1 MAAFD
6 QSVRDGAEY
15 VETDIRRS
23 SDGHLVLL
31 HDATVDRTTNGTGP
45 VASTTLAELEALDAG
60 SWFGTSFAGQRIVR
74 FEAFLEWVEGAAP
87 FGAALEVKAPGVG
100 ADVARLAWASSA
112 RDNLAIYS
120 FMEDEILAAKR
131 TSPQLPAVLLLYLS
145 DPPGEVLARIARTGA
160 DGADVP
166 WQWDARE
173 LHAGMRDRG
182 LLIGGGSAAGDQA
195 ADVLIDQGVDM
206 IDTDQPADMLAAVRR
221 LTALA

>member
-1 MAAFD
+1 MAAFE

-23 SDGHLVLL
+23 SDGHLVLM

-45 VASTTLAELEALDAG
+45 VASTSLAELEALDAG
-60 SWFGTSFAGQRIVR
+60 SWFGASFAGQRIVR

-100 ADVARLAWASSA
+100 ADVARLAWGSSA

-120 FMEDEILAAKR
+120 FMDDELVAAKGAA
-131 TSPQLPAVLLLYLS
+131 PQLPTVLLLYLS
-145 DPPGEVLARIARTGA
+145 DEPGEVLARIERAGA

-173 LHAGMRDRG
+173 LQAGMRDRG

-195 ADVLIDQGVDM
+195 ADILVGQGVDM
-206 IDTDQPADMLAAVRR
+206 IDTDKPADMIATVRR
-221 LTALA
+221 LTAVP